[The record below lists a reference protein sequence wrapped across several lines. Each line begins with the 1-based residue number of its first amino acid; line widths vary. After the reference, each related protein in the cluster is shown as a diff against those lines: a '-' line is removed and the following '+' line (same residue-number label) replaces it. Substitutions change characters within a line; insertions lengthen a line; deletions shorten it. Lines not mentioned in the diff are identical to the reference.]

1 MGAVNAISERNLFS
15 RCLAM
20 KKIMKLRL
28 ELERGEV
35 LRQALQR
42 EISVTKKAAC
52 IQMYS
57 AEDELCEL
65 KTKLVELQGNYKK
78 KKKKLWTRGYLS
90 PKSLKQAET

>member
-1 MGAVNAISERNLFS
+1 MS
-15 RCLAM
+15 RYE
-20 KKIMKLRL
+20 KEIMKLHL

-35 LRQALQR
+35 LCQALQR

-65 KTKLVELQGNYKK
+65 K
-78 KKKKLWTRGYLS
+78 
-90 PKSLKQAET
+90 

>member
-1 MGAVNAISERNLFS
+1 NPSEMDTVADLTRKLRQAEKQNVELINQRNREVQTFFFL
-15 RCLAM
+15 
-20 KKIMKLRL
+20 IMKLRL

-42 EISVTKKAAC
+42 EISVTKKTAC

-65 KTKLVELQGNYKK
+65 K
-78 KKKKLWTRGYLS
+78 
-90 PKSLKQAET
+90 

>member
-1 MGAVNAISERNLFS
+1 MSHYE
-15 RCLAM
+15 
-20 KKIMKLRL
+20 KEIMKLRL

-57 AEDELCEL
+57 AEDELCEP

-78 KKKKLWTRGYLS
+78 KKKLNCGSEATS
-90 PKSLKQAET
+90 VPSH

>member
-1 MGAVNAISERNLFS
+1 
-15 RCLAM
+15 
-20 KKIMKLRL
+20 MKLRL

-35 LRQALQR
+35 LHQALQR

-57 AEDELCEL
+57 AEDELCEP

-78 KKKKLWTRGYLS
+78 KKKIKLWIRGYIS